1 MDYNTT
7 RPALKNAEYGR
18 QVQAM
23 ADYALTL
30 PEKADRTLAV
40 AQILRAYAV
49 INPQYRENQELRRKL
64 WDYIHEATD
73 YQMDCDGPF
82 PTPTHEEK
90 RFTPGRV
97 AYATGRIKARHY
109 GHNLQGM
116 IAEARKIEEGPLRD
130 EAAAYI
136 AGFMRMVYRAFNK
149 NTVQDE
155 TIVTDLLDMSEGELR
170 VAPSA
175 IVDVEAGQGRRTSGI
190 GQYGSHGGHGSSS
203 GYQGQRGRQ
212 FGGGGASGGG
222 AGSSFDGQK
231 KDWVPYKEF
240 KKRKKF
246 GR

>member
-130 EAAAYI
+130 EAAAFI

-175 IVDVEAGQGRRTSGI
+175 IVDVEAGQGRRTSGV
-190 GQYGSHGGHGSSS
+190 GQFGGHGASRPSF
-203 GYQGQRGRQ
+203 QGQRGRGQ
-212 FGGGGASGGG
+212 
-222 AGSSFDGQK
+222 SSNEGQK